1 MKSIDAKYF
10 NLGPSLTLIFALLVA
25 LILGGNGLLI
35 WQFHIARQQA
45 DRLSDASQQMISVL
59 RLQGSLLS
67 FHQRLDELAQSRN
80 PDMLKAECESLQSTL
95 LAQIQQTRET
105 FIHLPS
111 GTRVDPLFLPTLE
124 AIEISLPTQLE
135 TITALA
141 SSGDWEAVH
150 FRVGDRLKPIEI
162 EASGLVKIVDQ
173 DFVRELSESETNMSS
188 VQNRI
193 LILVPTSA
201 IFTFCIATFF
211 AWTIVRRIV
220 ELRLE
225 ERVTERTRI
234 TQELHD
240 TFLQTVQGSKLI
252 VDDALKWSDDHDRV
266 LAAMEQV
273 SIWLEQASQEGR
285 AALNSIRT
293 STTECNNLAAALRR
307 ALEECR
313 QGQMK
318 ISFFIADEAKDLQP
332 IVRDEVYRVA
342 FEAIRNACTHSM
354 CKHLVVDLEYSNDL
368 KLRVRDDGI
377 GIDPVVAERGKDG
390 HFGLQGMR
398 GRVAR
403 IGGRMTVVSSP
414 GSGTDI
420 TVVVPGGIVFR
431 KVKHHP

>member
-1 MKSIDAKYF
+1 
-10 NLGPSLTLIFALLVA
+10 
-25 LILGGNGLLI
+25 
-35 WQFHIARQQA
+35 
-45 DRLSDASQQMISVL
+45 
-59 RLQGSLLS
+59 
-67 FHQRLDELAQSRN
+67 
-80 PDMLKAECESLQSTL
+80 
-95 LAQIQQTRET
+95 
-105 FIHLPS
+105 LPS

-141 SSGDWEAVH
+141 SSGDWDAVH

>member
-1 MKSIDAKYF
+1 
-10 NLGPSLTLIFALLVA
+10 
-25 LILGGNGLLI
+25 
-35 WQFHIARQQA
+35 
-45 DRLSDASQQMISVL
+45 
-59 RLQGSLLS
+59 
-67 FHQRLDELAQSRN
+67 
-80 PDMLKAECESLQSTL
+80 
-95 LAQIQQTRET
+95 
-105 FIHLPS
+105 
-111 GTRVDPLFLPTLE
+111 
-124 AIEISLPTQLE
+124 
-135 TITALA
+135 
-141 SSGDWEAVH
+141 
-150 FRVGDRLKPIEI
+150 
-162 EASGLVKIVDQ
+162 
-173 DFVRELSESETNMSS
+173 
-188 VQNRI
+188 
-193 LILVPTSA
+193 
-201 IFTFCIATFF
+201 
-211 AWTIVRRIV
+211 
-220 ELRLE
+220 
-225 ERVTERTRI
+225 
-234 TQELHD
+234 
-240 TFLQTVQGSKLI
+240 
-252 VDDALKWSDDHDRV
+252 
-266 LAAMEQV
+266 MEQV